1 MRERF
6 VELES
11 AALAGHVTE
20 VLSLRGREALG
31 EPFRYELRVLLPHG
45 GLPPEDASRLFDS
58 PAHLRFVEDGVAL
71 REVFGLVSDVV
82 LEQDPESARTV
93 LSLTV
98 VPRLQELA
106 RRKQNEL
113 FLERTFPEVVCA
125 KLEAMGLERDRDYAL
140 ELVERYPTREIVV
153 QHDETDLAFVSR
165 LCEHVGITLL
175 LEHTQGRDVVVLS
188 DTPSSFHPIRNPRLP
203 QRHQREH
210 PAVWGVTT
218 HLRRVP
224 AQAIVR
230 DYNYRSPSA
239 PLGELART
247 EASGATGLVVDLG
260 PHVKTPDEAKLLA
273 RVRAEELATGHYRV
287 LGTTSEMSL
296 RAGGLVTLT
305 GPGEDRELLVT
316 EAEHSFARQVD
327 GAATSSW
334 ESHFVAIPAE
344 QRFRPA
350 RKTPWP
356 RVPSL
361 ANATVDGAIRGDYAE
376 LDEHGRYHLRL
387 ATDRSGRSDLG
398 ATHPVRMMQ
407 PHAGA
412 NYGMHFPLRPGA
424 EVLVGF
430 VNGDPDRAIIVGAAP
445 NPAVPSPV
453 ALANQTQNV
462 LRTGSANELV
472 MEDARGIERIRLHTP
487 HARTTLQLGSSEEAE
502 QGALVT
508 TQANLSLAARL
519 TSNEATAQKTV
530 FAGSFATLVGQS
542 VVVTAGPAFGARRG
556 RAGPRSA
563 ERDLARRPR
572 ARPSRPSPSP
582 RRSAPKPAPPAKRGE
597 SDASGGGLWSALGG
611 RLREAAESAGFE
623 GVRAAAR
630 ATDGGLERA
639 IGRSSGQAPGR
650 AHRARGGVRGGAD
663 CGPSWDATRPL
674 VFGDRTASLSSFDT
688 ASVSGERLAQLKS
701 PGTAEL
707 AGGQATQLTSAGELN
722 AEAALVRIVA
732 GYYPEAEAPS
742 ARRRDVDGPH
752 EPAGP
757 APLERRG
764 LHPGLCPEER
774 HLHRPHRG
782 HAAAREEDPVAHG
795 GRDHGQRRD
804 DHLLVERQHGGE
816 SGRGHHGVRGGKR
829 RHRGRRRP
837 GGHGGDGDH
846 RGGDDQARGQRPRGW
861 RSDGQRPAPGRLT

>member
-93 LSLTV
+93 LSLTL

-387 ATDRSGRSDLG
+387 ATDRSGRTDLG

-487 HARTTLQLGSSEEAE
+487 HARTTLQLGSPEEAE

-542 VVVTAGPAFGARRG
+542 VVVTAGLPSVLAAAERG
-556 RAGPRSA
+556 LDQPSA
-563 ERDLARRPR
+563 ISLDALGRDLAALAVAPEK
-572 ARPSRPSPSP
+572 
-582 RRSAPKPAPPAKRGE
+582 RSEASSASEEGE

-639 IGRSSGQAPGR
+639 IGRSSGQALGEPTEPGVVFVAER
-650 AHRARGGVRGGAD
+650 TAALVGRETA
-663 CGPSWDATRPL
+663 L

-732 GYYPEAEAPS
+732 GYYPEAEAPALDAGTS
-742 ARRRDVDGPH
+742 MGLMSRRDLRLLQRG
-752 EPAGP
+752 
-757 APLERRG
+757 G
-764 LHPGLCPEER
+764 LHPGLCSKER

-804 DHLLVERQHGGE
+804 DHLLVERQHRGE

-829 RHRGRRRP
+829 RHRGGRRP